1 MTDEP
6 LYYAKGNEVWKRPI
20 ETPREGGGK
29 TISIGFKV
37 CTCTDVVGLKGAETV
52 AKMLSLAEGHPD
64 AYRHGWEDREA
75 DLIDGAKRVL
85 SAPSSPG
92 DGWEPRPSTG
102 GQAAI
107 IDGKIEISIDVAALP
122 MIVNGSCCCDSMEG
136 LWKVTDAET
145 FAKEVCRALNDER
158 EDGTTRV
165 HMMFDAAFMEA
176 INQGAEG
183 VEEVDEEAFG
193 DETAR
198 LMAHPLPAA
207 PSPGGDHEA

>member
-1 MTDEP
+1 MTDAVTLSLTANPSE
-6 LYYAKGNEVWKRPI
+6 LFDVIAKCENQDALAM
-20 ETPREGGGK
+20 
-29 TISIGFKV
+29 SIGSAV
-37 CTCTDVVGLKGAETV
+37 MNGLLGGLHWSDAV
-52 AKMLSLAEGHPD
+52 NLSVLKITASS
-64 AYRHGWEDREA
+64 A
-75 DLIDGAKRVL
+75 DQT
-85 SAPSSPG
+85 APSSPG

-102 GQAAI
+102 GQATI

-122 MIVNGSCCCDSMEG
+122 MIVNGSCLCDSMEG

-145 FAKEVCRALNDER
+145 FAKEVCQALNDEH

-183 VEEVDEEAFG
+183 IEEVDEEAFV

-198 LMAHPLPAA
+198 LMARPLPAA
-207 PSPGGDHEA
+207 PSPGGDHGA

>member
-52 AKMLSLAEGHPD
+52 AKMLSLVEGHPD

-92 DGWEPRPSTG
+92 DGWEPTQEQIQRAGWAWRNDKDRETWADDQRYFEANWRHLPGLRRYVVDVVLSAAPSTG
-102 GQAAI
+102 G
-107 IDGKIEISIDVAALP
+107 D
-122 MIVNGSCCCDSMEG
+122 
-136 LWKVTDAET
+136 
-145 FAKEVCRALNDER
+145 
-158 EDGTTRV
+158 
-165 HMMFDAAFMEA
+165 H
-176 INQGAEG
+176 GA
-183 VEEVDEEAFG
+183 
-193 DETAR
+193 
-198 LMAHPLPAA
+198 
-207 PSPGGDHEA
+207 